1 MVLQVTQTLHFATNK
16 QQKAK
21 SFRLGFFCAK
31 KHHVSAKNG
40 KNNSVFPCKLRVLIK
55 IFAMFC
61 QQYKPL
67 AKRIPPLNKSL
78 TLNLSKVF
86 YTCFL
91 LQQTQLSHAVAKT
104 YSQTNC
110 KVVFL
115 LGTLQLKM
123 GRGAH
128 FDGQNPARFCQQSV
142 PRNQAN

>member
-1 MVLQVTQTLHFATNK
+1 MLRVTQTLHFATNK

-61 QQYKPL
+61 QEYKQL
-67 AKRIPPLNKSL
+67 AKTILPLNKSL

-86 YTCFL
+86 YACFL
-91 LQQTQLSHAVAKT
+91 LQQTQLSHAVAKNIFST
-104 YSQTNC
+104 KLKSRFFVTCAHLTNSVCNSFPVLSKNSCALQTQ
-110 KVVFL
+110 
-115 LGTLQLKM
+115 TL
-123 GRGAH
+123 
-128 FDGQNPARFCQQSV
+128 
-142 PRNQAN
+142 

>member
-1 MVLQVTQTLHFATNK
+1 MVLRVTQTLHFATNK

-61 QQYKPL
+61 QQYNPL
-67 AKRIPPLNKSL
+67 AKTILPLNKSL

-91 LQQTQLSHAVAKT
+91 LQQGQLSHAVAKNIF
-104 YSQTNC
+104 SN
-110 KVVFL
+110 K
-115 LGTLQLKM
+115 LKS
-123 GRGAH
+123 
-128 FDGQNPARFCQQSV
+128 RFCNLCALGKLVMQQFSCTT
-142 PRNQAN
+142 

>member
-1 MVLQVTQTLHFATNK
+1 MVLRVTQTLHFATNK

-55 IFAMFC
+55 IFAMFY
-61 QQYKPL
+61 QEYKPL
-67 AKRIPPLNKSL
+67 AKRILPLNKSL

-91 LQQTQLSHAVAKT
+91 LQQRQLSHAVAKNIFSNKSKSRFFAGYPST
-104 YSQTNC
+104 
-110 KVVFL
+110 KV
-115 LGTLQLKM
+115 
-123 GRGAH
+123 GAW
-128 FDGQNPARFCQQSV
+128 SIS
-142 PRNQAN
+142 